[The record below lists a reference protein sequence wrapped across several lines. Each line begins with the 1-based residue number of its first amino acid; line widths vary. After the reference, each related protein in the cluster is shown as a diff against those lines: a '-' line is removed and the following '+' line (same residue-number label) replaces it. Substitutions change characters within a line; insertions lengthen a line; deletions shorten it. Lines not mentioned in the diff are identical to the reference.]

1 MTPDDV
7 TRLRQE
13 LPRETPFTYYPDRES
28 AWLLQALM
36 PADTPVRA
44 LRRGPLAKL
53 LDRPLIRP
61 LTARGDGVIRRGDAA
76 VLAHADRLHG
86 FDGLSPATLA
96 ALERA
101 FDLPWRDFELGFDV
115 WGSSDWRWAQTSR
128 PGRNLVIQLG
138 FPADHAALL
147 ERTVGLQDRGK
158 FECPDHPV
166 RRTGR
171 PTLAWA
177 RLDIDRAAGVALIEE
192 VQSDWLRFV
201 REERD
206 ELRHL
211 RPRSRALRDTQAYE
225 AALAARYGKVWP
237 RAVLLAALML
247 LRDRLGISTVY
258 YHQPGPGAVLK
269 WIDGAKPPVSLYSAL
284 PKAFCFKPTREGP
297 PFLRPGRRKHL
308 ARLPKD
314 APLFWKLAF

>member
-7 TRLRQE
+7 IRLRQE
-13 LPRETPFTYYPDRES
+13 LPAKEPFTYYADRES

-36 PADTPVRA
+36 PGDVPVRA
-44 LRRGPLAKL
+44 LRQGPLAKL
-53 LDRPLIRP
+53 LDRPLIKP
-61 LTARGDGVIRRGDAA
+61 LSAEGGGVMRREEAA
-76 VLAHADRLHG
+76 VLAHADRVRD
-86 FDGLSPATLA
+86 FDSLAPATLA
-96 ALERA
+96 ALERG
-101 FDLPWRDFELGFDV
+101 FDLPWLDFELSFDV
-115 WGSSDWRWAQTSR
+115 WGSGDWSWAQMSR
-128 PGRNLVIQLG
+128 PGRNLVLQLN

-147 ERTVGLQDRGK
+147 ERTVGLHERGK

-177 RLDIDRAAGVALIEE
+177 RLDIDRQAGVALIEE

-201 REERD
+201 RWELD

-225 AALAARYGKVWP
+225 AALTARYGKVWP
-237 RAVLLAALML
+237 RAMLLAVLML
-247 LRDRLGISTVY
+247 LRDRLQIGRVFM
-258 YHQPGPGAVLK
+258 HQPGPGAVLK
-269 WIDGAKPPVSLYSAL
+269 RIEGPKPPVSLYSAL
-284 PKAFCFKPTREGP
+284 PRSFCFAPTREVP
-297 PFLRPGRRKHL
+297 AFLLPKRRKHL